1 MALKISES
9 AAVQMP
15 MKTVASLIAMVAI
28 GTWAFFGVQETLNQ
42 HSTQIELMQKD
53 LDQNSEF
60 RIKYP
65 RGELGQSA
73 GEAELFMIV
82 EHVSGLLEDVEEEI
96 KGMRNNAVNIEF
108 LKKRTEDPEGSPL
121 SFLYPHNIRYKQV
134 FRVFGGSTKVHTIK
148 PKDG

>member
-1 MALKISES
+1 MANKPLKISEE

-15 MKTVASLIAMVAI
+15 MKTVASLITMVAI
-28 GTWAFFGVQETLNQ
+28 GTWAYFGLHETLNS
-42 HSTQIELMQKD
+42 HSTQLELISKD
-53 LDQNSEF
+53 LEQNTEF

-108 LKKRTEDPEGSPL
+108 LKKRTEKLTEDVEKIIRNGS
-121 SFLYPHNIRYKQV
+121 HQ
-134 FRVFGGSTKVHTIK
+134 
-148 PKDG
+148 